1 MVASSTNTMEKK
13 IPLLDLHRGF
23 EPLEKEIKEEWDNI
37 LKSMKLLNGD
47 NLKKFEESFAN
58 YLGVLYAYG
67 VSSGTASLMLGVI
80 ASNIGSGDEVI
91 LHPNCF
97 MAAVEAIKIAGA
109 KPVLVDTE
117 KSGFGPDLDQI
128 ERAIS
133 EKTKAILI
141 VHMYGHPINV
151 GPILDICN
159 KHGLKL
165 IEDCS
170 HAHGAEYKGRKVGSF
185 GHVGCFSCGVV
196 KNLNAYGDAGVVVTN
211 DENTAYRLNYLRVH
225 GQVKKNNHVFYGF
238 NSRLDELQAAVL
250 RIKLKYL
257 DEKNA
262 RRQEIARR
270 YCEALADI
278 TDITL
283 PPKDEI
289 NCRSV
294 YHQFVIRT
302 SQRDALAAHLK
313 SRGIDTGV
321 HYPIPLHLQAPWKD
335 NNFGT
340 YNLPRAERLAQEIL
354 SIPVFPELRDDEI
367 NYIIESIREFFK

>member
-1 MVASSTNTMEKK
+1 MNSVSTNTVEKK

-37 LKSMKLLNGD
+37 LKSMKLLNGN
-47 NLKKFEESFAN
+47 NLKKFEESFSN
-58 YLGVLYAYG
+58 YLGVRYAYG

-80 ASNIGSGDEVI
+80 AINIGSGDEVI

-117 KSGFGPDLDQI
+117 KEGFGPDPDQI
-128 ERAIS
+128 EKTIS

-151 GPILDICN
+151 TPILDICN

-185 GHVGCFSCGVV
+185 GHVGCFSCGIV

-211 DENTAYRLNYLRVH
+211 DENTAFRLNYLRVH

-262 RRQEIARR
+262 RRKEIARR

-278 TDITL
+278 KDITL
-283 PPKDEI
+283 PQKDEI

-302 SQRDALAAHLK
+302 SQRDSLAAHLK
-313 SRGIDTGV
+313 SHGIDTGV
-321 HYPIPLHLQAPWKD
+321 HYPIPLHLQTPWKD

-367 NYIIESIREFFK
+367 DYIIESIKEFFK

>member
-196 KNLNAYGDAGVVVTN
+196 KILMLMVMQ
-211 DENTAYRLNYLRVH
+211 EWL
-225 GQVKKNNHVFYGF
+225 
-238 NSRLDELQAAVL
+238 LQ
-250 RIKLKYL
+250 
-257 DEKNA
+257 
-262 RRQEIARR
+262 
-270 YCEALADI
+270 
-278 TDITL
+278 
-283 PPKDEI
+283 
-289 NCRSV
+289 
-294 YHQFVIRT
+294 
-302 SQRDALAAHLK
+302 
-313 SRGIDTGV
+313 
-321 HYPIPLHLQAPWKD
+321 
-335 NNFGT
+335 
-340 YNLPRAERLAQEIL
+340 
-354 SIPVFPELRDDEI
+354 
-367 NYIIESIREFFK
+367 